1 MKDPQTIQQV
11 GRRIILYYVGT
22 TADSAA
28 AADGVALAF
37 EKFLTTMSSLIGHA
51 GSHMVFRRSLKLT
64 EATYPWFQELHRTD
78 LEELTVGLATSLKQ
92 QSHDE
97 AVNASTQ
104 LFLSLL
110 ELFALLIGERL
121 IQQVLRE
128 TWPDILSPSQ

>member
-1 MKDPQTIQQV
+1 MKDPQTLQQV
-11 GRRIILYYVGT
+11 GRRIILYHVGT
-22 TADSAA
+22 TADGAA
-28 AADGVALAF
+28 VADSVALAF
-37 EKFLTTMSSLIGHA
+37 EKFLTAMSSLIGHA
-51 GSHMVFRRSLKLT
+51 GSQMVFRRSLKLI
-64 EATYPWFQELHRTD
+64 EATYPWFQELRRTD
-78 LEELTVGLATSLKQ
+78 LEELTAGLATSLKQ

-128 TWPDILSPSQ
+128 TWPDILAPSQ